1 MRRPRPTP
9 SPTTQAFW
17 AATADQQ
24 LLMQRCPACG
34 NRQLYPR
41 ATCTSC
47 GSAEL
52 DWEPASGRATL
63 HTFTV
68 ARRATHPAFDGAE
81 PYVVAIVELAEGPR
95 VTGNVVDCA
104 IEDVRVGMPLE
115 VAWDEPGEDGIRLPL
130 WRPSAAGDPA

>member
-1 MRRPRPTP
+1 MSRPRPAP
-9 SPTTQAFW
+9 SPTTERFW

-24 LLMQRCPACG
+24 LLMQRCGACG
-34 NRQLYPR
+34 HLQLYPR

-47 GSAEL
+47 GSTEL
-52 DWEPASGRATL
+52 GWEAASGRATL

-95 VTGNVVDCA
+95 ITGNVVDCPVD
-104 IEDVRVGMPLE
+104 DVRVGMPLE
-115 VAWDEPGEDGIRLPL
+115 LTWDDPGEDGIRLPL
-130 WRPSAAGDPA
+130 WRPA